1 MSDQAYY
8 SKGFSKVISDTHAWR
23 NVENYIP
30 YIIPYL
36 NKSQKLLD
44 VGCGPGTILKDLGNY
59 VAEVIGIEPMAE
71 LIELSKA
78 QDNLPENVHFQKGLA
93 YEIPFEDNSFDVVHA
108 LQVIVHLADPA
119 KALREMLRVCK
130 KDGYVCVK
138 DGDLDSTVVYPE
150 KYADVI
156 LNAISHRPTT
166 LMIAGRLLKERALT
180 AGYSAD
186 KMTMSGLVWYISSAE
201 QRKKQYDMMRPR
213 IEKGYEVTEH
223 SKYDKKT
230 VVDTL
235 EQWANDDAA
244 VLIFVSGEL
253 VYRK

>member
-23 NVENYIP
+23 NVENYVP

-59 VAEVIGIEPMAE
+59 VLEVIGIEPTAE

-78 QDNLPENVHFQKGLA
+78 QDNLPENVRFQIGLV

-108 LQVIVHLADPA
+108 LQVIVHLEDPV

-138 DGDLDSTVVYPE
+138 DGDLASTVIYPE
-150 KYADVI
+150 KYAEI
-156 LNAISHRPTT
+156 MLNAISHRPTT
-166 LMIAGRLLKERALT
+166 LMVGGRLLKEKALK
-180 AGYSAD
+180 AGYLPD
-186 KMTMSGLVWYISSAE
+186 KITMSGKVQYLSSAQE
-201 QRKKQYDMMRPR
+201 KKKRYDMMLPR
-213 IEKGYEVTEH
+213 MLQSYEVTEH
-223 SKYDKKT
+223 KYDKKT
-230 VVDTL
+230 VLDTI
-235 EQWANDDAA
+235 EKWINDDAG
-244 VLIFVSGEL
+244 VLISVSGEL